1 MSLWRRVKRFA
12 LMEEKWALTATCG
25 EQPWTLANSHELSK
39 SMNSATMDVRGRP
52 WTSVDMSGAIS

>member
-1 MSLWRRVKRFA
+1 VSLWRRVKRFA

-39 SMNSATMDVRGRP
+39 SMNSATMDVRGRR
-52 WTSVDMSGAIS
+52 WI